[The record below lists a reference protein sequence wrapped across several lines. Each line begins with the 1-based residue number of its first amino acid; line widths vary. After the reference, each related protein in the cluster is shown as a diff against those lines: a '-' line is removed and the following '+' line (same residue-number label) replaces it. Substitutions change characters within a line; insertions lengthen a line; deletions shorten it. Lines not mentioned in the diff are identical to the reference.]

1 MRRSA
6 ANLASE
12 PKNKLTSEA
21 HMNAG
26 TVAKVISMIPE
37 RTVRVQSGAVFMLEA
52 TGCQYAGRLAHVSKF
67 LNWMSPLDSLSKDD
81 QRELGL
87 LSPNGRP
94 THVSDDED
102 GTELDALDAEA
113 DVDTEA
119 DADTEADDSAWD
131 APRGPAELPAAV

>member
-37 RTVRVQSGAVFMLEA
+37 RTVRLQSGAAFMLEA
-52 TGCQYAGRLAHVSKF
+52 TGCQYAARLAHVAKF
-67 LNWMSPLDSLSKDD
+67 LNWLSPLDSLSKDD

-94 THVSDDED
+94 THASDDED
-102 GTELDALDAEA
+102 GAELEALDADIDIDAEA
-113 DVDTEA
+113 DAE
-119 DADTEADDSAWD
+119 DSPWD
-131 APRGPAELPAAV
+131 APRGPAALPAAA